1 MGLNRFMRAMM
12 VVFITANCITI
23 NPDIIFAATDSE
35 DSSLNTDEWEEEKT
49 EEQPSEVNTG
59 PRYETA
65 REVSSRDIEELEK
78 SNKVKNTNKADLIA
92 MLKAKAEKGPNINNN
107 NSEQSE
113 NVAINEEASGS
124 DRPAIQ
130 VERRH
135 PGLPSDSAAEI
146 KKRRKAIASSD
157 SELESLTYPDKP
169 TKATKKKVAKASV
182 TDTSES
188 DLDSSMQ
195 SADESTPQPLKANQQ
210 PFFPKVFKK
219 IKDAGKWV
227 RDKIDE
233 NPEVKKAIVDKSAG
247 LIDQLLTKKKNE
259 EVNASD
265 FPPPPTDEE
274 LRLALPET
282 PMLLGF
288 NAPATSEPS
297 SFEFPPPPTDEELRL
312 ALPET
317 PMLLGFNAPATS
329 EPSSFEFPP
338 PPTDE
343 ELRLALPET
352 PMLLGFNAPAT
363 SEPSSFEFPPPPTED
378 ELEIMRETAPSLDS
392 SFTSGDLASLRS
404 AINRHSQNFSDFP
417 PMPTEEELNGR
428 GGIPTSEEFSSLNSG
443 DFTDDENSET
453 TEEEIDRL
461 ADLRD
466 RGTGKHSRNAG
477 FLPLNP
483 FTSSPVPSLTPKVP
497 KISAPALI
505 TDITKKAPFKNPPQP
520 LNVFNKKTTTKTAPK
535 KITPVNTAPK
545 LAALPITKAQET
557 ELGENKAPFIEKQA
571 ETNNRPIDMPSLPVI
586 QKEVTERNKEEMK
599 PQTEEKVVGESEPA
613 NNVNGKKRSAGIE
626 EGKLIAK
633 SAEDEKAKEEPVNHT
648 TLILAML
655 AIGVFSLGAVIKII
669 QLRKN
674 S

>member
-1 MGLNRFMRAMM
+1 MRAMM

-35 DSSLNTDEWEEEKT
+35 GSSLNTDEWEEEKT

-107 NSEQSE
+107 NSEQTE
-113 NVAINEEASGS
+113 NAAINEEASGA

-157 SELESLTYPDKP
+157 SELESLTYLDKP
-169 TKATKKKVAKASV
+169 TKATKKKVAKESV
-182 TDTSES
+182 ADASES

-195 SADESTPQPLKANQQ
+195 SADESSPQPLKANQQ

-247 LIDQLLTKKKNE
+247 LIDQLLTKKKSE

-265 FPPPPTDEE
+265 FPPPPRDEE

-288 NAPATSEPS
+288 NAPT
-297 SFEFPPPPTDEELRL
+297 
-312 ALPET
+312 
-317 PMLLGFNAPATS
+317 
-329 EPSSFEFPP
+329 
-338 PPTDE
+338 
-343 ELRLALPET
+343 
-352 PMLLGFNAPAT
+352 T

-378 ELEIMRETAPSLDS
+378 ELEIMRGTAPSLDS

-404 AINRHSQNFSDFP
+404 AINRHSENFSDFP
-417 PMPTEEELNGR
+417 PIPTEEELNGR
-428 GGIPTSEEFSSLNSG
+428 GGRPTSEEFSSLNSG

-483 FTSSPVPSLTPKVP
+483 FTSSPVPSLSPKVS

-505 TDITKKAPFKNPPQP
+505 SDITKKAPFKNPPQP
-520 LNVFNKKTTTKTAPK
+520 LNVFNKKTTTKTASK
-535 KITPVNTAPK
+535 KITPVNTSPK
-545 LAALPITKAQET
+545 LAALPIVKAQET
-557 ELGENKAPFIEKQA
+557 ALGENKAPFREKQA
-571 ETNNRPIDMPSLPVI
+571 EPNYQPIDMPSLPVI

-599 PQTEEKVVGESEPA
+599 PQTEEKMVGESEPA

-633 SAEDEKAKEEPVNHT
+633 SAEDEKAKEESANHT

-655 AIGVFSLGAVIKII
+655 AMGVFSLGAFIKII

>member
-107 NSEQSE
+107 NSEQSD

-297 SFEFPPPPTDEELRL
+297 SFEFPPPPT
-312 ALPET
+312 
-317 PMLLGFNAPATS
+317 
-329 EPSSFEFPP
+329 
-338 PPTDE
+338 
-343 ELRLALPET
+343 
-352 PMLLGFNAPAT
+352 
-363 SEPSSFEFPPPPTED
+363 ED

-392 SFTSGDLASLRS
+392 NFTSGDLASLRS

-417 PMPTEEELNGR
+417 LMPTEEELNGR

-483 FTSSPVPSLTPKVP
+483 FTSSPVPSLSPKVS

-557 ELGENKAPFIEKQA
+557 ALGENKAPFIEKQA

>member
-35 DSSLNTDEWEEEKT
+35 DSSLNTDEWEEEKI

-107 NSEQSE
+107 NSEQTE
-113 NVAINEEASGS
+113 NAAINEEASGA

-135 PGLPSDSAAEI
+135 PGLSSDSAAEI

-169 TKATKKKVAKASV
+169 TKANKKKVAKESV
-182 TDTSES
+182 ADASES

-195 SADESTPQPLKANQQ
+195 SADESSPQPLKANQQ

-233 NPEVKKAIVDKSAG
+233 NPEVKKAIVDKGAG

-265 FPPPPTDEE
+265 FPAPPTDEE

-297 SFEFPPPPTDEELRL
+297 SFEFP
-312 ALPET
+312 A
-317 PMLLGFNAPATS
+317 
-329 EPSSFEFPP
+329 

-404 AINRHSQNFSDFP
+404 AINRHSENFSDFP
-417 PMPTEEELNGR
+417 PIPTEEELNGR
-428 GGIPTSEEFSSLNSG
+428 GGRPTSEEFSSLNSG

-483 FTSSPVPSLTPKVP
+483 FTSSPVPSLSPKVS

-505 TDITKKAPFKNPPQP
+505 SDITKKAPFKNPPQP
-520 LNVFNKKTTTKTAPK
+520 LNVFNKKTTTKTASK
-535 KITPVNTAPK
+535 KITPVNTSPK

-557 ELGENKAPFIEKQA
+557 ALGENKAPFIEKQA
-571 ETNNRPIDMPSLPVI
+571 EPNNQRIDMPSLPVI

-599 PQTEEKVVGESEPA
+599 PQTEKKMIGESEPA

-633 SAEDEKAKEEPVNHT
+633 SAEDEKAKEEPANHT

-655 AIGVFSLGAVIKII
+655 AMGVFSLGAFIKII

>member
-107 NSEQSE
+107 NSEQTE
-113 NVAINEEASGS
+113 NAAINEEASEA

-169 TKATKKKVAKASV
+169 TKVNKKKVAKESV
-182 TDTSES
+182 ADASES

-195 SADESTPQPLKANQQ
+195 SADESSPQPLKANQQ

-247 LIDQLLTKKKNE
+247 LIDQLLTKKKSE

-274 LRLALPET
+274 LRLALPKT

-288 NAPATSEPS
+288 NAPT
-297 SFEFPPPPTDEELRL
+297 
-312 ALPET
+312 
-317 PMLLGFNAPATS
+317 TS

-404 AINRHSQNFSDFP
+404 AINRHSENFSDFP
-417 PMPTEEELNGR
+417 PIPTEEELNGR
-428 GGIPTSEEFSSLNSG
+428 GGRPTSEEFSSLNSG

-483 FTSSPVPSLTPKVP
+483 FTSSPVPSLSPKVS

-505 TDITKKAPFKNPPQP
+505 SDITKKAPFKNPSQP
-520 LNVFNKKTTTKTAPK
+520 LNVFNKKTTTKTVTK
-535 KITPVNTAPK
+535 KPTPVKTAPK
-545 LAALPITKAQET
+545 LAELPATKPQET
-557 ELGENKAPFIEKQA
+557 VLRENKTPFIEKQA
-571 ETNNRPIDMPSLPVI
+571 ETNKQSINMPSLPVI
-586 QKEVTERNKEEMK
+586 QKEATESDKEEMK
-599 PQTEEKVVGESEPA
+599 PQTEEKMVEESESA
-613 NNVNGKKRSAGIE
+613 NNANGKNRSAGIE

-633 SAEDEKAKEEPVNHT
+633 SAEDEKAKEEPGNHT

-655 AIGVFSLGAVIKII
+655 AIGVFSLGAFIKII

-674 S
+674 N

>member
-338 PPTDE
+338 PPT
-343 ELRLALPET
+343 
-352 PMLLGFNAPAT
+352 
-363 SEPSSFEFPPPPTED
+363 ED

-417 PMPTEEELNGR
+417 PIPTEEELNGR

-599 PQTEEKVVGESEPA
+599 PQTEGKVVGESEPA

-648 TLILAML
+648 TLILAMF

>member
-288 NAPATSEPS
+288 NAPV
-297 SFEFPPPPTDEELRL
+297 
-312 ALPET
+312 
-317 PMLLGFNAPATS
+317 
-329 EPSSFEFPP
+329 
-338 PPTDE
+338 
-343 ELRLALPET
+343 
-352 PMLLGFNAPAT
+352 T

-483 FTSSPVPSLTPKVP
+483 FTSSPVPSLSPKVS

-505 TDITKKAPFKNPPQP
+505 TDVTKKAPFKNPPQP

>member
-107 NSEQSE
+107 NSEQTE
-113 NVAINEEASGS
+113 NAAINEEASGA

-157 SELESLTYPDKP
+157 SELESLTYLDKP
-169 TKATKKKVAKASV
+169 TKANKKKVAKELVA
-182 TDTSES
+182 DASES

-195 SADESTPQPLKANQQ
+195 SADESSPQPLKANQQ

-219 IKDAGKWV
+219 IKDAGRWV

-288 NAPATSEPS
+288 NAPATSGPS

-338 PPTDE
+338 PPTK
-343 ELRLALPET
+343 
-352 PMLLGFNAPAT
+352 
-363 SEPSSFEFPPPPTED
+363 D

-404 AINRHSQNFSDFP
+404 AINRHSENFSDFP
-417 PMPTEEELNGR
+417 PIPTEEELNGR
-428 GGIPTSEEFSSLNSG
+428 GGRPTSEEFSSLNSG

-483 FTSSPVPSLTPKVP
+483 FTSSPVPSLSPKVS

-505 TDITKKAPFKNPPQP
+505 SDITKKAPFKNPPQP
-520 LNVFNKKTTTKTAPK
+520 LNVFNKKTTTKTASK
-535 KITPVNTAPK
+535 KITPVNTSPK

-557 ELGENKAPFIEKQA
+557 ALGENKAPFREKQA
-571 ETNNRPIDMPSLPVI
+571 EPNNQPIDMPSLPVI

-599 PQTEEKVVGESEPA
+599 PQTEEKMVGESEPA

-633 SAEDEKAKEEPVNHT
+633 SAEDEKAKEEPANHT

-655 AIGVFSLGAVIKII
+655 AMGVFSLGAFIKII

>member
-65 REVSSRDIEELEK
+65 REVSSRDIKELEK
-78 SNKVKNTNKADLIA
+78 SNKVRNTNKADLIA
-92 MLKAKAEKGPNINNN
+92 MLKEKAEKGPNNNN
-107 NSEQSE
+107 NNGEQTG
-113 NVAINEEASGS
+113 NVAINEEASGV
-124 DRPAIQ
+124 DRPTLQ

-135 PGLPSDSAAEI
+135 PGLSSDSAAEI

-169 TKATKKKVAKASV
+169 TKANKRKVAKESV
-182 TDTSES
+182 VDASES

-195 SADESTPQPLKANQQ
+195 SADESTPQPLKANQK

-247 LIDQLLTKKKNE
+247 LIDQLLTKKKSE

-288 NAPATSEPS
+288 NAP
-297 SFEFPPPPTDEELRL
+297 
-312 ALPET
+312 T
-317 PMLLGFNAPATS
+317 PS

-404 AINRHSQNFSDFP
+404 AINRHSENFSDFSP
-417 PMPTEEELNGR
+417 IPTEEELNGR
-428 GGIPTSEEFSSLNSG
+428 GGRPTSEEFSSLNSG

-483 FTSSPVPSLTPKVP
+483 FTSSPVPSLSPKVS

-505 TDITKKAPFKNPPQP
+505 SDITKKAPFKNPSQP
-520 LNVFNKKTTTKTAPK
+520 LNVFNKKTTTKTVTK
-535 KITPVNTAPK
+535 KPTPVKTAPK
-545 LAALPITKAQET
+545 LAELPATKPQET
-557 ELGENKAPFIEKQA
+557 VLRENKTPFIEKQA
-571 ETNNRPIDMPSLPVI
+571 ETNKQSINMPSLPVI
-586 QKEVTERNKEEMK
+586 QKEATESDKEEMK
-599 PQTEEKVVGESEPA
+599 PQTEEKMVEESESA
-613 NNVNGKKRSAGIE
+613 NNANGKNRSAGIE

-633 SAEDEKAKEEPVNHT
+633 SAEDEKAKEEPGNHT

-655 AIGVFSLGAVIKII
+655 AIGVFSLGAFIKII

-674 S
+674 N

>member
-65 REVSSRDIEELEK
+65 REVSSRDIKELEK
-78 SNKVKNTNKADLIA
+78 SNKVRNTNKADLIA
-92 MLKAKAEKGPNINNN
+92 MLKEKAEKGPNNNN
-107 NSEQSE
+107 NNGEQTG
-113 NVAINEEASGS
+113 NVAINEEASGV
-124 DRPAIQ
+124 DRPTLQ

-169 TKATKKKVAKASV
+169 TKVNKKKVAKESV
-182 TDTSES
+182 ADASES

-195 SADESTPQPLKANQQ
+195 SADESSPQPLKANQQ

-247 LIDQLLTKKKNE
+247 LIDQLLTKKKSE

-338 PPTDE
+338 PPTE
-343 ELRLALPET
+343 
-352 PMLLGFNAPAT
+352 N
-363 SEPSSFEFPPPPTED
+363 
-378 ELEIMRETAPSLDS
+378 ELEIIRETASSLDS
-392 SFTSGDLASLRS
+392 SFTRGDLASLRN

-417 PMPTEEELNGR
+417 PIPTEEELNG
-428 GGIPTSEEFSSLNSG
+428 GGDRPTSEGFSSMNSG
-443 DFTDDENSET
+443 DFTDDENIET

-483 FTSSPVPSLTPKVP
+483 FISSPVPSLTPKVP

-505 TDITKKAPFKNPPQP
+505 SDITKKAPFKNPSQP
-520 LNVFNKKTTTKTAPK
+520 LNVFNKKTTTKTVTK
-535 KITPVNTAPK
+535 KPTPVKTAPK
-545 LAALPITKAQET
+545 LAELPATKPQET
-557 ELGENKAPFIEKQA
+557 VLRENKTPFIEKQA
-571 ETNNRPIDMPSLPVI
+571 ETNKQSINMPSLPVI
-586 QKEVTERNKEEMK
+586 QKEATESDKEEMK
-599 PQTEEKVVGESEPA
+599 PQTEEKMVEESESA
-613 NNVNGKKRSAGIE
+613 NNANGKNRSAGIE

-633 SAEDEKAKEEPVNHT
+633 SAEDEKAKEEPGNHT

-655 AIGVFSLGAVIKII
+655 AIGVFSLGAFIKII

-674 S
+674 N

>member
-265 FPPPPTDEE
+265 
-274 LRLALPET
+274 
-282 PMLLGF
+282 
-288 NAPATSEPS
+288 
-297 SFEFPPPPTDEELRL
+297 
-312 ALPET
+312 
-317 PMLLGFNAPATS
+317 
-329 EPSSFEFPP
+329 FPP

>member
-1 MGLNRFMRAMM
+1 MGLNRFVRAMM

-107 NSEQSE
+107 NSEQTE
-113 NVAINEEASGS
+113 NAPINEEASGA

-157 SELESLTYPDKP
+157 SELESLTYLDKP
-169 TKATKKKVAKASV
+169 TKANKKKVAKASV

-288 NAPATSEPS
+288 NAHVTSEPS

-312 ALPET
+312 AV
-317 PMLLGFNAPATS
+317 
-329 EPSSFEFPP
+329 
-338 PPTDE
+338 
-343 ELRLALPET
+343 PET

-378 ELEIMRETAPSLDS
+378 ELEIMRGTAPSLDS

-404 AINRHSQNFSDFP
+404 AINRHSENFSDFP
-417 PMPTEEELNGR
+417 PIPTEEELNGR
-428 GGIPTSEEFSSLNSG
+428 GGRPTSEEFSSLNSG

-466 RGTGKHSRNAG
+466 KGTGKHSRNAG

-483 FTSSPVPSLTPKVP
+483 FTSSPVPSLSPKVS

-505 TDITKKAPFKNPPQP
+505 SDITKKAPFKNPPQP
-520 LNVFNKKTTTKTAPK
+520 LNVFNKKTTTKTASK
-535 KITPVNTAPK
+535 KITPVNTSPK

-557 ELGENKAPFIEKQA
+557 ALGENKAPFIEKQA
-571 ETNNRPIDMPSLPVI
+571 EANNQPIDMPSLPLI

-633 SAEDEKAKEEPVNHT
+633 SAEDEKAKEEPANHT

-655 AIGVFSLGAVIKII
+655 AMGVFSLGAFIKII

>member
-1 MGLNRFMRAMM
+1 MM

-107 NSEQSE
+107 NSEQSD

-297 SFEFPPPPTDEELRL
+297 SFEFPPPPT
-312 ALPET
+312 
-317 PMLLGFNAPATS
+317 
-329 EPSSFEFPP
+329 
-338 PPTDE
+338 
-343 ELRLALPET
+343 
-352 PMLLGFNAPAT
+352 
-363 SEPSSFEFPPPPTED
+363 ED

-417 PMPTEEELNGR
+417 PIPTEEELNGR

-557 ELGENKAPFIEKQA
+557 ALGENKAPFIEKQA

-599 PQTEEKVVGESEPA
+599 PQTEGKVVGESEPA

>member
-92 MLKAKAEKGPNINNN
+92 MLKAKAEKGPNINNK
-107 NSEQSE
+107 NSEQSD

-297 SFEFPPPPTDEELRL
+297 SFEFPPPPT
-312 ALPET
+312 
-317 PMLLGFNAPATS
+317 
-329 EPSSFEFPP
+329 
-338 PPTDE
+338 
-343 ELRLALPET
+343 
-352 PMLLGFNAPAT
+352 
-363 SEPSSFEFPPPPTED
+363 ED

-417 PMPTEEELNGR
+417 LMPTEEELNGR

-483 FTSSPVPSLTPKVP
+483 FTSSPVPSLSPKVS

-557 ELGENKAPFIEKQA
+557 ALGENKAPFIEKQA

>member
-23 NPDIIFAATDSE
+23 NPDIIFATTDSE

-49 EEQPSEVNTG
+49 EEQPSEINTG

-65 REVSSRDIEELEK
+65 REVSSRDIKELEK
-78 SNKVKNTNKADLIA
+78 SNKVKDANKADLIA
-92 MLKAKAEKGPNINNN
+92 MLKAKAEKGPNNNNNNNN
-107 NSEQSE
+107 NSEQSG
-113 NVAINEEASGS
+113 NLAINEEASGA
-124 DRPAIQ
+124 DRPTLQ

-135 PGLPSDSAAEI
+135 PGLSSDSAAEI

-157 SELESLTYPDKP
+157 SELESLTYPDKT
-169 TKATKKKVAKASV
+169 TKTNKKKVAKESIVDA
-182 TDTSES
+182 SES

-233 NPEVKKAIVDKSAG
+233 NPEVKKAIVDKGAG
-247 LIDQLLTKKKNE
+247 LIDQLLTKKKSE

-288 NAPATSEPS
+288 NASATSEPS
-297 SFEFPPPPTDEELRL
+297 SFEFPPPPTD
-312 ALPET
+312 
-317 PMLLGFNAPATS
+317 G
-329 EPSSFEFPP
+329 
-338 PPTDE
+338 
-343 ELRLALPET
+343 
-352 PMLLGFNAPAT
+352 
-363 SEPSSFEFPPPPTED
+363 
-378 ELEIMRETAPSLDS
+378 ELEIMRETASSLDS
-392 SFTSGDLASLRS
+392 SFTRGDLASLRS

-417 PMPTEEELNGR
+417 PIPTEEELNGR
-428 GGIPTSEEFSSLNSG
+428 GDRPTSEEFSSLDSG

-483 FTSSPVPSLTPKVP
+483 FTSSPVPSLSPKVP
-497 KISAPALI
+497 KISAPALVS
-505 TDITKKAPFKNPPQP
+505 DITKKAPFKNPSQP
-520 LNVFNKKTTTKTAPK
+520 LNVFNKKNTTTTVLK
-535 KITPVNTAPK
+535 KITPVNIAPK
-545 LAALPITKAQET
+545 LATLPTTKPQET
-557 ELGENKAPFIEKQA
+557 AIGENQAPFKEKQA
-571 ETNNRPIDMPSLPVI
+571 ETNNQPIDMPSLPVI

-599 PQTEEKVVGESEPA
+599 PQTEEKMVGESEPA
-613 NNVNGKKRSAGIE
+613 NDVNGKKRSAGME

-633 SAEDEKAKEEPVNHT
+633 SAEDEKVKEEPANHT

-655 AIGVFSLGAVIKII
+655 AIGVFSLGAFIKII

>member
-23 NPDIIFAATDSE
+23 NPDIIFAMTDSE

-92 MLKAKAEKGPNINNN
+92 MLQAKAEKGPNINNN
-107 NSEQSE
+107 NSEQTE
-113 NVAINEEASGS
+113 NAAINEEASGA

-157 SELESLTYPDKP
+157 SELESLTYLDKP
-169 TKATKKKVAKASV
+169 TKANKKKVAKESV
-182 TDTSES
+182 ADASES

-195 SADESTPQPLKANQQ
+195 SADESSPQPLKANQQ

-247 LIDQLLTKKKNE
+247 LIDQLLTKKKKE

-288 NAPATSEPS
+288 NAP
-297 SFEFPPPPTDEELRL
+297 D
-312 ALPET
+312 
-317 PMLLGFNAPATS
+317 
-329 EPSSFEFPP
+329 
-338 PPTDE
+338 
-343 ELRLALPET
+343 
-352 PMLLGFNAPAT
+352 T

-404 AINRHSQNFSDFP
+404 AINRHTENFSDFP
-417 PMPTEEELNGR
+417 PIPTEEELNGR
-428 GGIPTSEEFSSLNSG
+428 GGRPTSEEFSSLNSG

-483 FTSSPVPSLTPKVP
+483 FTSSPVPSLSPRVSK
-497 KISAPALI
+497 KSAPALI
-505 TDITKKAPFKNPPQP
+505 SDTTKKAPFKNPPQP
-520 LNVFNKKTTTKTAPK
+520 LNVFNKKTTTKTAPQ

-557 ELGENKAPFIEKQA
+557 ALGENKAPFIEKQA
-571 ETNNRPIDMPSLPVI
+571 ETNNRPIDMPNLPVI

-599 PQTEEKVVGESEPA
+599 PQTEKKMVGESEPA

-633 SAEDEKAKEEPVNHT
+633 SAEDEKAKEEPANHT

-655 AIGVFSLGAVIKII
+655 AMGVFSLGAFIKII

>member
-107 NSEQSE
+107 NSEQTE
-113 NVAINEEASGS
+113 NAAINEEASGA

-157 SELESLTYPDKP
+157 SELESLTYLDKP
-169 TKATKKKVAKASV
+169 TKANKKKVAKESV
-182 TDTSES
+182 ADASES

-195 SADESTPQPLKANQQ
+195 SADESSPQPLKANQQ

-265 FPPPPTDEE
+265 FPP
-274 LRLALPET
+274 L
-282 PMLLGF
+282 
-288 NAPATSEPS
+288 
-297 SFEFPPPPTDEELRL
+297 PTDEELRL

-378 ELEIMRETAPSLDS
+378 ELEIIRETASSLDS
-392 SFTSGDLASLRS
+392 SFTRGDLASLRN

-417 PMPTEEELNGR
+417 PIPTEEELNGR
-428 GGIPTSEEFSSLNSG
+428 GGRPTSEEFSSLNSG

-483 FTSSPVPSLTPKVP
+483 FTSSPVPSLSPKVS

-505 TDITKKAPFKNPPQP
+505 SDITKKAPFKNPSQP
-520 LNVFNKKTTTKTAPK
+520 LNVFNKKTTTKTVTK
-535 KITPVNTAPK
+535 KPTPVKTAPK
-545 LAALPITKAQET
+545 LAELPATKPQET
-557 ELGENKAPFIEKQA
+557 VLRENKTPFIEKQA
-571 ETNNRPIDMPSLPVI
+571 ETNKQSINMPSLPVI
-586 QKEVTERNKEEMK
+586 QKEATESDKEEMK
-599 PQTEEKVVGESEPA
+599 PQTEEKMVEESESA
-613 NNVNGKKRSAGIE
+613 NNANGKNRSAGIE

-633 SAEDEKAKEEPVNHT
+633 SAEDEKAKEEPGNHT

-655 AIGVFSLGAVIKII
+655 AIGVFSLGAFIKII

-674 S
+674 N

>member
-65 REVSSRDIEELEK
+65 REVSSRDIKELEK
-78 SNKVKNTNKADLIA
+78 SNKVRNTNKADLIA
-92 MLKAKAEKGPNINNN
+92 MLKEKAEKGPNNNN
-107 NSEQSE
+107 NNGEQTG
-113 NVAINEEASGS
+113 NVAINEEASGV
-124 DRPAIQ
+124 DRPTLQ

-135 PGLPSDSAAEI
+135 PGLSSDSAAEI

-169 TKATKKKVAKASV
+169 TKANKRKVAKESV
-182 TDTSES
+182 VDASES

-195 SADESTPQPLKANQQ
+195 SADESTPQPLKANQK

-247 LIDQLLTKKKNE
+247 LIDQLLTKKKSE

-288 NAPATSEPS
+288 NAP
-297 SFEFPPPPTDEELRL
+297 
-312 ALPET
+312 T
-317 PMLLGFNAPATS
+317 PS

-404 AINRHSQNFSDFP
+404 AINRHSENFSDFP
-417 PMPTEEELNGR
+417 PIPTEEELNGR
-428 GGIPTSEEFSSLNSG
+428 GGRPTSEEFSSLNSG

-483 FTSSPVPSLTPKVP
+483 FTSSPVPSLSPKVS

-505 TDITKKAPFKNPPQP
+505 SDITKKTPFKNPSQP
-520 LNVFNKKTTTKTAPK
+520 LNVFNKKTTTKTVTK
-535 KITPVNTAPK
+535 KPTPVKTAPK
-545 LAALPITKAQET
+545 PAELPATKPQET
-557 ELGENKAPFIEKQA
+557 VLRENKTPFIEKQA
-571 ETNNRPIDMPSLPVI
+571 ETNKQSINMPSLPVI
-586 QKEVTERNKEEMK
+586 QKEATESDKEEMK
-599 PQTEEKVVGESEPA
+599 PQTEEKMVEESESA
-613 NNVNGKKRSAGIE
+613 NNANGKNRSAGIE

-633 SAEDEKAKEEPVNHT
+633 SAEDEKAKEEPGNHT

-655 AIGVFSLGAVIKII
+655 AIGVFSLGAFIKII

-674 S
+674 N

>member
-107 NSEQSE
+107 NSEQTE
-113 NVAINEEASGS
+113 NAAINEEASGA

-157 SELESLTYPDKP
+157 SELESLTYLDKP
-169 TKATKKKVAKASV
+169 TKANKKKVAKASV

-233 NPEVKKAIVDKSAG
+233 NPEVKKAIVDKGAG

-265 FPPPPTDEE
+265 FP
-274 LRLALPET
+274 A
-282 PMLLGF
+282 
-288 NAPATSEPS
+288 
-297 SFEFPPPPTDEELRL
+297 
-312 ALPET
+312 
-317 PMLLGFNAPATS
+317 
-329 EPSSFEFPP
+329 

-404 AINRHSQNFSDFP
+404 AINRHSENFSDFP
-417 PMPTEEELNGR
+417 PIPTEEELNGR
-428 GGIPTSEEFSSLNSG
+428 GGRPTSEEFSSLNSG

-483 FTSSPVPSLTPKVP
+483 FTSSPVPSLSPKVS
-497 KISAPALI
+497 KKSAPALI
-505 TDITKKAPFKNPPQP
+505 SDITKKAPFKNPPQP
-520 LNVFNKKTTTKTAPK
+520 LNVFNKKTATKTASK
-535 KITPVNTAPK
+535 KITPVNTSPK
-545 LAALPITKAQET
+545 LATLPITKAQET
-557 ELGENKAPFIEKQA
+557 ALGENKAPFREKQA
-571 ETNNRPIDMPSLPVI
+571 EPNNQPIDMPSLPVI

-599 PQTEEKVVGESEPA
+599 PQTEEKMVGESEPA

-633 SAEDEKAKEEPVNHT
+633 SAEDEKAKEESANHT

-655 AIGVFSLGAVIKII
+655 AMGVFSLGAFIKII

>member
-1 MGLNRFMRAMM
+1 MRAMM

-107 NSEQSE
+107 NSEQSD

-146 KKRRKAIASSD
+146 KERRKAIASSD

-297 SFEFPPPPTDEELRL
+297 SFEFPPPPT
-312 ALPET
+312 
-317 PMLLGFNAPATS
+317 
-329 EPSSFEFPP
+329 
-338 PPTDE
+338 
-343 ELRLALPET
+343 
-352 PMLLGFNAPAT
+352 
-363 SEPSSFEFPPPPTED
+363 ED

-417 PMPTEEELNGR
+417 LMPTEEELNGR

-483 FTSSPVPSLTPKVP
+483 FTSSPVPSLSPKVS

-557 ELGENKAPFIEKQA
+557 ALGENKAPFIEKQA

>member
-65 REVSSRDIEELEK
+65 REVSSRDIKELEK
-78 SNKVKNTNKADLIA
+78 SNKVRNTNKADLIA
-92 MLKAKAEKGPNINNN
+92 MLKEKAEKGPNNNN
-107 NSEQSE
+107 NNGEQTG
-113 NVAINEEASGS
+113 NVAINEEASGV
-124 DRPAIQ
+124 DRPTLQ

-135 PGLPSDSAAEI
+135 PGLSSDSAAEI

-157 SELESLTYPDKP
+157 SELESLTYLDKP
-169 TKATKKKVAKASV
+169 TKANKKKVAKESV
-182 TDTSES
+182 ADASES

-195 SADESTPQPLKANQQ
+195 SADESSPQPLKANQQ

-265 FPPPPTDEE
+265 FPP
-274 LRLALPET
+274 L
-282 PMLLGF
+282 
-288 NAPATSEPS
+288 
-297 SFEFPPPPTDEELRL
+297 PTDEELRL

-404 AINRHSQNFSDFP
+404 AINRHSENFSDFSP
-417 PMPTEEELNGR
+417 IPTEEELNGR
-428 GGIPTSEEFSSLNSG
+428 GGRPTSEEFSSLNSG

-483 FTSSPVPSLTPKVP
+483 FISSPVPSLTPKVP
-497 KISAPALI
+497 KISAPPLI
-505 TDITKKAPFKNPPQP
+505 SDITKKAPFNNPSQP
-520 LNVFNKKTTTKTAPK
+520 LNVFNKKTTTKTVTK
-535 KITPVNTAPK
+535 KPTPVKTAPK
-545 LAALPITKAQET
+545 LAELPATKPQET
-557 ELGENKAPFIEKQA
+557 VLRENKTPFIEKQA
-571 ETNNRPIDMPSLPVI
+571 ETNKQSINMPSLPVI
-586 QKEVTERNKEEMK
+586 QKEATESDKEEMK
-599 PQTEEKVVGESEPA
+599 PQTEEKMVEESESA
-613 NNVNGKKRSAGIE
+613 NNANGKNRSAGIE

-633 SAEDEKAKEEPVNHT
+633 SAEDEKAKEEPGNHT

-655 AIGVFSLGAVIKII
+655 AIGVFSLGAFIKII

-674 S
+674 N

>member
-107 NSEQSE
+107 NSEQSD

-297 SFEFPPPPTDEELRL
+297 SFEFPPPPT
-312 ALPET
+312 
-317 PMLLGFNAPATS
+317 
-329 EPSSFEFPP
+329 
-338 PPTDE
+338 
-343 ELRLALPET
+343 
-352 PMLLGFNAPAT
+352 
-363 SEPSSFEFPPPPTED
+363 ED

-417 PMPTEEELNGR
+417 PIPTEEELNGR

-453 TEEEIDRL
+453 TEEEIDCL

-557 ELGENKAPFIEKQA
+557 ALGENKAPFIEKQA

-599 PQTEEKVVGESEPA
+599 PQTEGKVVGESEPA

>member
-107 NSEQSE
+107 NSEQTE
-113 NVAINEEASGS
+113 NAAINEEASGA

-157 SELESLTYPDKP
+157 SELESLTYLDKP
-169 TKATKKKVAKASV
+169 TKANKKKVAKESV
-182 TDTSES
+182 ADASES

-195 SADESTPQPLKANQQ
+195 SADESSPQPLKANQQ

-317 PMLLGFNAPATS
+317 PMLLGFNAPAT
-329 EPSSFEFPP
+329 P
-338 PPTDE
+338 
-343 ELRLALPET
+343 
-352 PMLLGFNAPAT
+352 
-363 SEPSSFEFPPPPTED
+363 EPSSFEFPPPPTED
-378 ELEIMRETAPSLDS
+378 ELEIMRGTAPSLDS

-404 AINRHSQNFSDFP
+404 AINRHSENFSDFP
-417 PMPTEEELNGR
+417 PIPTEEELNGR
-428 GGIPTSEEFSSLNSG
+428 GGRPTSEEFSSLNSG

-483 FTSSPVPSLTPKVP
+483 FTSSPVPSLSPKVS

-505 TDITKKAPFKNPPQP
+505 SDITKKAPFKNPPQP
-520 LNVFNKKTTTKTAPK
+520 LNVFNKKTTTKTASK
-535 KITPVNTAPK
+535 KITPVNTSPK
-545 LAALPITKAQET
+545 LAALPIMKAQET
-557 ELGENKAPFIEKQA
+557 ALGENKAPFIEKQA
-571 ETNNRPIDMPSLPVI
+571 EPNNQPIDMPSLPVI

-599 PQTEEKVVGESEPA
+599 PQTEEKMVGESEPA

-633 SAEDEKAKEEPVNHT
+633 SAEDEKAKEEPANHT

-655 AIGVFSLGAVIKII
+655 AMGVFSLGAFIKII

>member
-107 NSEQSE
+107 NSEQTE
-113 NVAINEEASGS
+113 NAAINEEASGA

-157 SELESLTYPDKP
+157 SELESLTYLDKP
-169 TKATKKKVAKASV
+169 TKANKKKVAKASV

-233 NPEVKKAIVDKSAG
+233 NPEVKKAIVDKGAG

-265 FPPPPTDEE
+265 FP
-274 LRLALPET
+274 A
-282 PMLLGF
+282 
-288 NAPATSEPS
+288 
-297 SFEFPPPPTDEELRL
+297 
-312 ALPET
+312 
-317 PMLLGFNAPATS
+317 
-329 EPSSFEFPP
+329 

-404 AINRHSQNFSDFP
+404 AINRHSENFSDFP
-417 PMPTEEELNGR
+417 PIPTEEELNGR
-428 GGIPTSEEFSSLNSG
+428 GGRLTSEEFSSLNSG

-483 FTSSPVPSLTPKVP
+483 FTSSPVPSLSPKVS
-497 KISAPALI
+497 KKSAPALI
-505 TDITKKAPFKNPPQP
+505 SDITKKAPFKNPPQP
-520 LNVFNKKTTTKTAPK
+520 LNVFNKKTATKTASK
-535 KITPVNTAPK
+535 KITPVNTSPK

-557 ELGENKAPFIEKQA
+557 ALGENKAPFIEKQA
-571 ETNNRPIDMPSLPVI
+571 EPNNQPIDMPSLPVI

-599 PQTEEKVVGESEPA
+599 PQTEEKMVGESEPA

-633 SAEDEKAKEEPVNHT
+633 SAEDEKAKEEPANHT

-655 AIGVFSLGAVIKII
+655 AMGVFSLGAFIKII

>member
-1 MGLNRFMRAMM
+1 MRAMM

-78 SNKVKNTNKADLIA
+78 SNKVKNTNKADLMA

-338 PPTDE
+338 PPT
-343 ELRLALPET
+343 
-352 PMLLGFNAPAT
+352 
-363 SEPSSFEFPPPPTED
+363 ED

-461 ADLRD
+461 TDLRD

-483 FTSSPVPSLTPKVP
+483 FTSSPVPSLTPKVS

-505 TDITKKAPFKNPPQP
+505 TDVTKKAPFKNPPQP

>member
-1 MGLNRFMRAMM
+1 MRAMM

-65 REVSSRDIEELEK
+65 REVSSRDIKELEK
-78 SNKVKNTNKADLIA
+78 SNKVRNTNKADLIA
-92 MLKAKAEKGPNINNN
+92 MLKEKAEKGPNNNN
-107 NSEQSE
+107 NNGEQTG
-113 NVAINEEASGS
+113 NVAINEEASGV
-124 DRPAIQ
+124 DRPTLQ

-135 PGLPSDSAAEI
+135 PGLSSDSAAEI

-169 TKATKKKVAKASV
+169 TKANKRKVAKESV
-182 TDTSES
+182 VDASES

-195 SADESTPQPLKANQQ
+195 SADESTPQPLKANQK

-247 LIDQLLTKKKNE
+247 LIDQLLTKKKSE

-265 FPPPPTDEE
+265 
-274 LRLALPET
+274 
-282 PMLLGF
+282 
-288 NAPATSEPS
+288 
-297 SFEFPPPPTDEELRL
+297 
-312 ALPET
+312 
-317 PMLLGFNAPATS
+317 
-329 EPSSFEFPP
+329 FPP

-404 AINRHSQNFSDFP
+404 AINRHSENFSDFP
-417 PMPTEEELNGR
+417 PIPTEGELNG
-428 GGIPTSEEFSSLNSG
+428 GGDRPTSEGFSSLNSG

-483 FTSSPVPSLTPKVP
+483 FISSPVPSLTPKVP

-505 TDITKKAPFKNPPQP
+505 SDITKKAPFKNPSQP
-520 LNVFNKKTTTKTAPK
+520 LNVFNKKTTTKTVTK
-535 KITPVNTAPK
+535 KPTPVKTAPK
-545 LAALPITKAQET
+545 LAELPATKPQET
-557 ELGENKAPFIEKQA
+557 VLRENKTPFIEKQA
-571 ETNNRPIDMPSLPVI
+571 ETNKQSINMPSLPVI
-586 QKEVTERNKEEMK
+586 QKEATESDKEEMK
-599 PQTEEKVVGESEPA
+599 PQTEEKMVEESESA
-613 NNVNGKKRSAGIE
+613 NNANGKNRSAGIE

-633 SAEDEKAKEEPVNHT
+633 SAEDEKAKEEPGNHT

-655 AIGVFSLGAVIKII
+655 AIGVFSLGAFIKII

-674 S
+674 N

>member
-78 SNKVKNTNKADLIA
+78 SNKADLIA

-107 NSEQSE
+107 NSEQSD

-297 SFEFPPPPTDEELRL
+297 SFEFPPPPT
-312 ALPET
+312 
-317 PMLLGFNAPATS
+317 
-329 EPSSFEFPP
+329 
-338 PPTDE
+338 
-343 ELRLALPET
+343 
-352 PMLLGFNAPAT
+352 
-363 SEPSSFEFPPPPTED
+363 ED

-417 PMPTEEELNGR
+417 LMPTEEELNGR

-483 FTSSPVPSLTPKVP
+483 FTSSPVPSLSPKVS

-557 ELGENKAPFIEKQA
+557 ALGENKAPFIEKQA

>member
-35 DSSLNTDEWEEEKT
+35 DSGLNTDEWEEEKT

-124 DRPAIQ
+124 ARPAIQ

-169 TKATKKKVAKASV
+169 TKATKKKVAKASF

-195 SADESTPQPLKANQQ
+195 SADDSTPQPLKANQQ

-297 SFEFPPPPTDEELRL
+297 SFEFPPPPT
-312 ALPET
+312 
-317 PMLLGFNAPATS
+317 
-329 EPSSFEFPP
+329 
-338 PPTDE
+338 
-343 ELRLALPET
+343 
-352 PMLLGFNAPAT
+352 
-363 SEPSSFEFPPPPTED
+363 ED

-417 PMPTEEELNGR
+417 PIPTEEELNGR

-483 FTSSPVPSLTPKVP
+483 FTSSPVPSLSPKVS

-505 TDITKKAPFKNPPQP
+505 TDITKKAPFKNPTQP

-557 ELGENKAPFIEKQA
+557 ALGENKAPFIEKQA

>member
-338 PPTDE
+338 PPT
-343 ELRLALPET
+343 
-352 PMLLGFNAPAT
+352 
-363 SEPSSFEFPPPPTED
+363 ED

-417 PMPTEEELNGR
+417 PIPTEEELNGR

-557 ELGENKAPFIEKQA
+557 ALGENKAPFIEKQA

-599 PQTEEKVVGESEPA
+599 PHTEEKVVGESEPA

-648 TLILAML
+648 TLILAVL

>member
-107 NSEQSE
+107 NSEQTE
-113 NVAINEEASGS
+113 NAAINEEASGA

-169 TKATKKKVAKASV
+169 TKANKKKVAKESV
-182 TDTSES
+182 ADASES

-195 SADESTPQPLKANQQ
+195 SADESSPQPLKANQQ

-247 LIDQLLTKKKNE
+247 LIDQLLTKKKSE

-288 NAPATSEPS
+288 NAPT
-297 SFEFPPPPTDEELRL
+297 
-312 ALPET
+312 
-317 PMLLGFNAPATS
+317 TS

-404 AINRHSQNFSDFP
+404 AINRHSENFSDFP
-417 PMPTEEELNGR
+417 PIPTEEELNGR
-428 GGIPTSEEFSSLNSG
+428 GGRPTSEGFSSLNSG

-466 RGTGKHSRNAG
+466 RGTGKQSRNAG

-483 FTSSPVPSLTPKVP
+483 FTSSPVPSLSPKVS

-505 TDITKKAPFKNPPQP
+505 SDITKKTPFKNPPQP
-520 LNVFNKKTTTKTAPK
+520 LNVFNKKTATKTASK
-535 KITPVNTAPK
+535 KITPVNTSPK

-557 ELGENKAPFIEKQA
+557 ALGENKAPFREKQA
-571 ETNNRPIDMPSLPVI
+571 EPNNQPIDMPSLPVI

-599 PQTEEKVVGESEPA
+599 PQTEEKMEGESEPA
-613 NNVNGKKRSAGIE
+613 NNVNGKKHSAGIE

-633 SAEDEKAKEEPVNHT
+633 SAEDEKAKEEPANHT

-655 AIGVFSLGAVIKII
+655 AMGVFSLGAFIKII

>member
-65 REVSSRDIEELEK
+65 REVSSRDIKELEK

-107 NSEQSE
+107 NSEQTE
-113 NVAINEEASGS
+113 NAAINEEASGA

-169 TKATKKKVAKASV
+169 TKVNKKKVAKESV
-182 TDTSES
+182 ADASES

-195 SADESTPQPLKANQQ
+195 SADESTPQPLKANQK

-247 LIDQLLTKKKNE
+247 LIDQLLTKKKSE

-288 NAPATSEPS
+288 NAP
-297 SFEFPPPPTDEELRL
+297 
-312 ALPET
+312 T
-317 PMLLGFNAPATS
+317 P
-329 EPSSFEFPP
+329 
-338 PPTDE
+338 
-343 ELRLALPET
+343 
-352 PMLLGFNAPAT
+352 

-404 AINRHSQNFSDFP
+404 AINRHSENFSDFP
-417 PMPTEEELNGR
+417 PIPTEEELNGR
-428 GGIPTSEEFSSLNSG
+428 GGRPTSEEFSSMNSG

-453 TEEEIDRL
+453 TEAEIDRL

-466 RGTGKHSRNAG
+466 RGTGKHSRNAV

-483 FTSSPVPSLTPKVP
+483 FISSPVPSLTPKVP

-505 TDITKKAPFKNPPQP
+505 SDITKKAPFKNPSQP
-520 LNVFNKKTTTKTAPK
+520 LNVFNKKTTTKTVTK
-535 KITPVNTAPK
+535 KPTPVKTAPK
-545 LAALPITKAQET
+545 LAELPATKPQET
-557 ELGENKAPFIEKQA
+557 VLRENKTPFIEKQA
-571 ETNNRPIDMPSLPVI
+571 ETNKQSINMPSLPVI
-586 QKEVTERNKEEMK
+586 QKEATESDKEEMK
-599 PQTEEKVVGESEPA
+599 PQTEEKMVEESESA
-613 NNVNGKKRSAGIE
+613 NNANGKNRSAGIE

-633 SAEDEKAKEEPVNHT
+633 SAEDEKAKEEPGNHT

-655 AIGVFSLGAVIKII
+655 AIGVFSLGAFIKII

-674 S
+674 N

>member
-65 REVSSRDIEELEK
+65 REVSSRDIKELEK
-78 SNKVKNTNKADLIA
+78 SNKVRNTNKADLIA
-92 MLKAKAEKGPNINNN
+92 MLKEKAEKGPNNNN
-107 NSEQSE
+107 NNGEQTG
-113 NVAINEEASGS
+113 NVAINEEASGV
-124 DRPAIQ
+124 DRPTLQ

-157 SELESLTYPDKP
+157 SELESLTYLDKP
-169 TKATKKKVAKASV
+169 TKANKKKVAKESV
-182 TDTSES
+182 ADASES

-195 SADESTPQPLKANQQ
+195 SADESSPQPLKANQQ

-247 LIDQLLTKKKNE
+247 LIDQLLTKKKSE

-265 FPPPPTDEE
+265 
-274 LRLALPET
+274 
-282 PMLLGF
+282 
-288 NAPATSEPS
+288 
-297 SFEFPPPPTDEELRL
+297 
-312 ALPET
+312 
-317 PMLLGFNAPATS
+317 
-329 EPSSFEFPP
+329 FPP

-404 AINRHSQNFSDFP
+404 AINRHSENFSDFP
-417 PMPTEEELNGR
+417 PIPTEGELNG
-428 GGIPTSEEFSSLNSG
+428 GGDRPTSEGFSSMNSG

-483 FTSSPVPSLTPKVP
+483 FISSPVPSLTPKVP

-505 TDITKKAPFKNPPQP
+505 SDITKKAPFKNPSQP
-520 LNVFNKKTTTKTAPK
+520 LNVFNKKTTTKTVTK
-535 KITPVNTAPK
+535 KPTPVKTAPK
-545 LAALPITKAQET
+545 LAELPATKPQET
-557 ELGENKAPFIEKQA
+557 VLRENKTPFIEKQA
-571 ETNNRPIDMPSLPVI
+571 ETNKQSINMPSLPVI
-586 QKEVTERNKEEMK
+586 QKEATESDKEEMK
-599 PQTEEKVVGESEPA
+599 PQTEEKMVEESESA
-613 NNVNGKKRSAGIE
+613 NNANGKNRSAGIE

-633 SAEDEKAKEEPVNHT
+633 SAEDEKAKEEPGNHT

-655 AIGVFSLGAVIKII
+655 AIGVFSLGAFIKII

-674 S
+674 N

>member
-23 NPDIIFAATDSE
+23 NPDIIFAMTDSE

-92 MLKAKAEKGPNINNN
+92 MLQAKAEKGPNNNNN
-107 NSEQSE
+107 NSEQTE
-113 NVAINEEASGS
+113 NVAINEEASGA

-135 PGLPSDSAAEI
+135 PGLSSDSAAEI

-169 TKATKKKVAKASV
+169 TKANKKKVAKEPVA
-182 TDTSES
+182 DASES

-195 SADESTPQPLKANQQ
+195 SADESSPQPLKANQQ

-247 LIDQLLTKKKNE
+247 LIDQLLTKKKKE

-288 NAPATSEPS
+288 NAPVTSEPS
-297 SFEFPPPPTDEELRL
+297 SFEFPPPPTDGELRL

-317 PMLLGFNAPATS
+317 PMLLGFNAPV
-329 EPSSFEFPP
+329 
-338 PPTDE
+338 
-343 ELRLALPET
+343 
-352 PMLLGFNAPAT
+352 T

-404 AINRHSQNFSDFP
+404 AINRHTENFSDFP
-417 PMPTEEELNGR
+417 PIPTEEELNGR
-428 GGIPTSEEFSSLNSG
+428 GGRPTSEEFSSLNSG

-483 FTSSPVPSLTPKVP
+483 FTSSPVPSLSPKVS
-497 KISAPALI
+497 KKSAPALI
-505 TDITKKAPFKNPPQP
+505 SDTTKKAPFKNPPQP
-520 LNVFNKKTTTKTAPK
+520 LNVFNKKTTTKTAPQ

-557 ELGENKAPFIEKQA
+557 ALGENKAPFIEKQA
-571 ETNNRPIDMPSLPVI
+571 ETNNRPIDMPNLPVI

-599 PQTEEKVVGESEPA
+599 PQTEEKMVGESEPA

-633 SAEDEKAKEEPVNHT
+633 SAEDEKAKEEPANHT

-655 AIGVFSLGAVIKII
+655 AMGVFSLGAFIKII

>member
-65 REVSSRDIEELEK
+65 REVSSRDIKELEK
-78 SNKVKNTNKADLIA
+78 SNKVRNTNKADLIA
-92 MLKAKAEKGPNINNN
+92 MLKEKAEKGPNNNN
-107 NSEQSE
+107 NNGEQTG
-113 NVAINEEASGS
+113 NVAINEEASGV
-124 DRPAIQ
+124 DQPTLQ

-135 PGLPSDSAAEI
+135 PGLSSDSAAEI

-169 TKATKKKVAKASV
+169 TKANKRKVAKESV
-182 TDTSES
+182 VDASES

-195 SADESTPQPLKANQQ
+195 SADESTPQPLKANQK

-247 LIDQLLTKKKNE
+247 LIDQLLTKKKSE

-288 NAPATSEPS
+288 NAP
-297 SFEFPPPPTDEELRL
+297 
-312 ALPET
+312 T
-317 PMLLGFNAPATS
+317 P
-329 EPSSFEFPP
+329 
-338 PPTDE
+338 
-343 ELRLALPET
+343 
-352 PMLLGFNAPAT
+352 

-378 ELEIMRETAPSLDS
+378 ELEIIRETASSLDS
-392 SFTSGDLASLRS
+392 SFTRGDLASLRN

-417 PMPTEEELNGR
+417 PIPTEEELNG
-428 GGIPTSEEFSSLNSG
+428 GGDRPTSEGFSSMNSG

-483 FTSSPVPSLTPKVP
+483 FISSPVPSLTPKVP

-505 TDITKKAPFKNPPQP
+505 SDITKKAPFKNPSQP
-520 LNVFNKKTTTKTAPK
+520 LNVFNKKTTTKTVTK
-535 KITPVNTAPK
+535 KPTPVKTAPK
-545 LAALPITKAQET
+545 LAELPATKPQET
-557 ELGENKAPFIEKQA
+557 VLRENKTPFIEKQA
-571 ETNNRPIDMPSLPVI
+571 ETNKQSINMPSLPVI
-586 QKEVTERNKEEMK
+586 QKEATESDKEEMK
-599 PQTEEKVVGESEPA
+599 PQTEEKMVEESESA
-613 NNVNGKKRSAGIE
+613 NNANGKNRSAGIE

-633 SAEDEKAKEEPVNHT
+633 SAEDEKAKEEPGNHT

-655 AIGVFSLGAVIKII
+655 AIGVFSLGAFIKII

-674 S
+674 N

>member
-1 MGLNRFMRAMM
+1 MRAMM

-297 SFEFPPPPTDEELRL
+297 SFEFPPPPT
-312 ALPET
+312 
-317 PMLLGFNAPATS
+317 
-329 EPSSFEFPP
+329 
-338 PPTDE
+338 
-343 ELRLALPET
+343 
-352 PMLLGFNAPAT
+352 
-363 SEPSSFEFPPPPTED
+363 ED

-453 TEEEIDRL
+453 TEEEIDCL

-483 FTSSPVPSLTPKVP
+483 FTSSPVPSLSPKVS

-505 TDITKKAPFKNPPQP
+505 TDVTKKAPFKNPPQP

>member
-107 NSEQSE
+107 NSEQTE
-113 NVAINEEASGS
+113 NVAINEEASGA

-157 SELESLTYPDKP
+157 SELESLTYLDKP
-169 TKATKKKVAKASV
+169 TKANKKKVAKELVA
-182 TDTSES
+182 DASES

-195 SADESTPQPLKANQQ
+195 SADESSPQPLKANQQ

-259 EVNASD
+259 EVNALD
-265 FPPPPTDEE
+265 FPAPPTDEE

-288 NAPATSEPS
+288 NAPVTSEPS

-317 PMLLGFNAPATS
+317 PKLLGFNAPV
-329 EPSSFEFPP
+329 
-338 PPTDE
+338 
-343 ELRLALPET
+343 
-352 PMLLGFNAPAT
+352 T

-417 PMPTEEELNGR
+417 PIPTEEELNGR
-428 GGIPTSEEFSSLNSG
+428 GGRPTSEEFSSLNSG

-466 RGTGKHSRNAG
+466 RGIGKHSRNAG

-483 FTSSPVPSLTPKVP
+483 FTSSPVPSLSPKVS
-497 KISAPALI
+497 KKSAPALI
-505 TDITKKAPFKNPPQP
+505 SDITKKAPFKNPPQP
-520 LNVFNKKTTTKTAPK
+520 LNVFNKKTATKTASK

-557 ELGENKAPFIEKQA
+557 ALGENKAPFIEKQA
-571 ETNNRPIDMPSLPVI
+571 EPNNQPIDMPSLPVI

-599 PQTEEKVVGESEPA
+599 PQTEEKMVGESEPA

-633 SAEDEKAKEEPVNHT
+633 SAEDEKAKEESANHT

-655 AIGVFSLGAVIKII
+655 AMGVFSLGAFIKII

>member
-1 MGLNRFMRAMM
+1 MRAMM

-107 NSEQSE
+107 NSEQTE
-113 NVAINEEASGS
+113 NAAINEEASGA
-124 DRPAIQ
+124 DLPAIQ

-157 SELESLTYPDKP
+157 SELESLTYLDKP
-169 TKATKKKVAKASV
+169 TKANKKKVAKELVA
-182 TDTSES
+182 DASES

-195 SADESTPQPLKANQQ
+195 SADESSPQPLKANQQ

-219 IKDAGKWV
+219 IKDAGRWV

-288 NAPATSEPS
+288 NAPATS
-297 SFEFPPPPTDEELRL
+297 
-312 ALPET
+312 
-317 PMLLGFNAPATS
+317 G
-329 EPSSFEFPP
+329 
-338 PPTDE
+338 
-343 ELRLALPET
+343 
-352 PMLLGFNAPAT
+352 
-363 SEPSSFEFPPPPTED
+363 PSSFEFPPPPTED

-404 AINRHSQNFSDFP
+404 AINRHSENFSDFP
-417 PMPTEEELNGR
+417 PIPTEEELNGR
-428 GGIPTSEEFSSLNSG
+428 GGRSTSEEFSSLNSG

-483 FTSSPVPSLTPKVP
+483 FTSSPVPSLSPKIS

-505 TDITKKAPFKNPPQP
+505 SDITKKAPFKNPPQP
-520 LNVFNKKTTTKTAPK
+520 LNVFNKKTTTKTASK
-535 KITPVNTAPK
+535 KITPVNTSPK

-557 ELGENKAPFIEKQA
+557 ALGENKAPFREKRA
-571 ETNNRPIDMPSLPVI
+571 EPNNQPIDMPSLPVI
-586 QKEVTERNKEEMK
+586 QKEVTEKNKEEMK
-599 PQTEEKVVGESEPA
+599 PQTEEKMVGESEPA

-633 SAEDEKAKEEPVNHT
+633 SAEDEKAKEEPANHT

-655 AIGVFSLGAVIKII
+655 AMGVFSLGAFIKII

>member
-65 REVSSRDIEELEK
+65 REVSSRDIKELEK
-78 SNKVKNTNKADLIA
+78 SNKVRNTNKADLIA

-107 NSEQSE
+107 NSEQTE
-113 NVAINEEASGS
+113 NAAINEEASGA

-157 SELESLTYPDKP
+157 SDLESLTYPDKP
-169 TKATKKKVAKASV
+169 TKVNKKKVAKESV
-182 TDTSES
+182 ADASES

-195 SADESTPQPLKANQQ
+195 SADESLPQPLKANQQ

-247 LIDQLLTKKKNE
+247 LIDQLLTKKKSE

-288 NAPATSEPS
+288 NAPT
-297 SFEFPPPPTDEELRL
+297 
-312 ALPET
+312 
-317 PMLLGFNAPATS
+317 TS

-404 AINRHSQNFSDFP
+404 AINRHSENFSDFP
-417 PMPTEEELNGR
+417 PIPTEEELNGR
-428 GGIPTSEEFSSLNSG
+428 GGRPTSEEFSSLNSG

-483 FTSSPVPSLTPKVP
+483 FTSSPVPSLSPKVS

-505 TDITKKAPFKNPPQP
+505 SDITKKTPFKNPSQP
-520 LNVFNKKTTTKTAPK
+520 LNVFNKKTTTKTVTK
-535 KITPVNTAPK
+535 KPTPVKTAPK
-545 LAALPITKAQET
+545 LAELPATKPQET
-557 ELGENKAPFIEKQA
+557 VLRENKTPFIEKQA
-571 ETNNRPIDMPSLPVI
+571 ETNKQSINMPSLPVI
-586 QKEVTERNKEEMK
+586 QKEATESDKEEMK
-599 PQTEEKVVGESEPA
+599 PQTEEKMVEESESA
-613 NNVNGKKRSAGIE
+613 NNANGKNRSAGIE

-633 SAEDEKAKEEPVNHT
+633 SAEDEKAKEEPGNHT

-655 AIGVFSLGAVIKII
+655 AIGVFSLGAFIKII

-674 S
+674 N

>member
-297 SFEFPPPPTDEELRL
+297 SFD
-312 ALPET
+312 
-317 PMLLGFNAPATS
+317 
-329 EPSSFEFPP
+329 FPP

-461 ADLRD
+461 TDLRD

-483 FTSSPVPSLTPKVP
+483 FTSSPVPSLTPKVS

-505 TDITKKAPFKNPPQP
+505 TDVTKKAPFKNPPQP

>member
-107 NSEQSE
+107 NSEQTE
-113 NVAINEEASGS
+113 NVAINEEASGA

-157 SELESLTYPDKP
+157 SELESLTYLDKP
-169 TKATKKKVAKASV
+169 TKANKKKVAKESV
-182 TDTSES
+182 ADASES

-195 SADESTPQPLKANQQ
+195 SADESSPQPLKANQQ

-247 LIDQLLTKKKNE
+247 LIDQLLTKKKKE

-317 PMLLGFNAPATS
+317 PMLLGFNAPAT
-329 EPSSFEFPP
+329 P
-338 PPTDE
+338 
-343 ELRLALPET
+343 
-352 PMLLGFNAPAT
+352 
-363 SEPSSFEFPPPPTED
+363 EPSSFEFPPPPTED
-378 ELEIMRETAPSLDS
+378 ELEIMRGTAPSLDS

-404 AINRHSQNFSDFP
+404 AINRHSENFSDFP
-417 PMPTEEELNGR
+417 PIPTEEELNGR
-428 GGIPTSEEFSSLNSG
+428 GGRPTSEEFSSLNSG

-483 FTSSPVPSLTPKVP
+483 FTSSPVPSLSPKVS

-505 TDITKKAPFKNPPQP
+505 SDITKKAPFKNPPQP
-520 LNVFNKKTTTKTAPK
+520 LNVFNKKTTTKTASK
-535 KITPVNTAPK
+535 KITPVNTSPK
-545 LAALPITKAQET
+545 LAALPIMKAQET
-557 ELGENKAPFIEKQA
+557 ALGENKAPFIEKQA
-571 ETNNRPIDMPSLPVI
+571 EPNNQPIDMPSLPVI

-599 PQTEEKVVGESEPA
+599 PQTEEKMVGESEPA
-613 NNVNGKKRSAGIE
+613 NNVNEKKRSAGIE

-633 SAEDEKAKEEPVNHT
+633 SAEDEKAKEEPANHT

-655 AIGVFSLGAVIKII
+655 AMGVFSLGAFIKII